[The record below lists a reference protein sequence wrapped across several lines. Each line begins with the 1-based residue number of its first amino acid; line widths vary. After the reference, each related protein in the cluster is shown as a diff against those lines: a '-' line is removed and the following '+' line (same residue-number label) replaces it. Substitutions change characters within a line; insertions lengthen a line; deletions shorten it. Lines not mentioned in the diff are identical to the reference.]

1 MSGFFGIFNRNGIP
15 VEPAVADTM
24 LEAIS
29 YWNPDERF
37 VKLSDTV
44 ALGHAMLHNT
54 PESFHEHLPI
64 EQDSLMLTAD
74 ARIDNREEL
83 LEQLEL
89 PNRSADEIGDSE
101 FILAAYRKW
110 GASCPQYL
118 LGDFAFALWDS
129 AKKQLFCARDHMG
142 IKPFYYAM
150 NDDLFVFGNDM
161 RGVLAHSSIPKAL
174 SDEAAAIYLEKG
186 ELWHPT
192 LTFFEAVKKL
202 PPATT
207 LTVTTASA
215 TFQTYW
221 DIEAIDRHQTGTLA
235 EYSEKLRTLL
245 DDAVRVRLRTHYPV
259 ASHLSGGLDSSTI
272 SVLAARMLARRG
284 EKLKAYSWIAPP
296 QEEDDSSHYEWAN
309 SQQIASRENIE
320 LEHINLDGKTLAEIF
335 TGIDIA
341 LNDTVD
347 LWYEF
352 VLRKSAHQQQ
362 IRTVLSGWG
371 GDEFVTYHG
380 RAIFADLV
388 HQGKFAKALGGLW
401 SECVTAQNQKRCFL
415 RRCYREILLPF
426 MPRRLLCYLPKVDCN
441 VEEYLHCARDEFAR
455 YARQRKKP
463 STFMYQ
469 KSIPADQ
476 LAYYRQG
483 HILARLESWS
493 ASAFENR
500 LEYRFPL
507 LDKRLIEFAL
517 SLPEQYY
524 YQKRKNRYLFRHAV
538 QDILPEEIRLGN
550 FKKEPKRVQQ
560 IIEMER
566 ESFRYLLDI
575 ITGDEM
581 CGWNNHYIHPE
592 KLRRLLIKLINSDF
606 VFDYEMLETVNATV
620 KSFLLERAGFSV
632 NSCYCFDKCQ
642 VERHRMTRNEKNVYN
657 KKVWGNP
664 QMKILD
670 VKSTSGGNNP
680 KNNESLTADHYLD
693 VFGGASG

>member
-1 MSGFFGIFNRNGIP
+1 MSGFFGIFNRNDNP
-15 VEPAVADTM
+15 VEPAVADAM
-24 LEAIS
+24 LEAFS
-29 YWNPDERF
+29 YWKPDERS
-37 VKLSDTV
+37 VRLGGTV

-54 PESFHEHLPI
+54 PESFHEHLPL
-64 EQDSLMLTAD
+64 EQESLLLTMD
-74 ARIDNREEL
+74 ARIDNRAEL
-83 LEQLEL
+83 FEQLEL
-89 PNRSADEIGDSE
+89 PGRPTEEIGDSE

-110 GASCPQYL
+110 GESCPQYL
-118 LGDFAFALWDS
+118 LGDFAFAIWDS
-129 AKKQLFCARDHMG
+129 AKNRLFCARDHMG
-142 IKPFYYAM
+142 VKPFYYAM
-150 NDDLFVFGNDM
+150 DNDLFVFGNDM
-161 RGVLAHSSIPKAL
+161 RGLLAHDGIPKAL

-192 LTFFEAVKKL
+192 LTFYNAVKKL

-215 TFQTYW
+215 TFHTYW
-221 DIEAIDRHQTGTLA
+221 DIETIRRDRSGTFD
-235 EYSEKLRTLL
+235 EYDIKLRALL
-245 DDAVRVRLRTHYPV
+245 EDAVKVRLRTQYPV

-284 EKLKAYSWIAPP
+284 EKLKTYSWIAPP
-296 QEEDDSSHYEWAN
+296 QAEDDASHYEWAN
-309 SQQIASRENIE
+309 SQQIASKENID
-320 LEHINLDGKTLAEIF
+320 LEHIGLDGKALSEILS
-335 TGIDIA
+335 GLDIS

-388 HQGKFAKALGGLW
+388 HQGKFLKALRGLW
-401 SECVTAQNQKRCFL
+401 SECVTTHHQKRCFL

-426 MPRRLLCYLPKVDCN
+426 MPRNLLCYMPRVNCN
-441 VEEYLHCARDEFAR
+441 VEEHLHCARDDFAR
-455 YARQRKKP
+455 YARKRKKP

-493 ASAFENR
+493 ASAYENR

-507 LDKRLIEFAL
+507 LDKRLIEFSL

-524 YQKRKNRYLFRHAV
+524 YQKQQNRYLFRHAV
-538 QDILPEEIRLGN
+538 QEILPEEIRLGN

-560 IIEMER
+560 IIDTEME
-566 ESFRYLLDI
+566 SFNYLLDI
-575 ITGDEM
+575 ITRDEM
-581 CGWNNHYIHPE
+581 CDCRNRYIHPE
-592 KLRRLLIKLINSDF
+592 RLRRSLIKLINSDF
-606 VFDYEMLETVNATV
+606 VFDYKTIETVNETV
-620 KSFLLERAGFSV
+620 RTFLLGRAGFSV
-632 NSCYCFDKCQ
+632 NLCYCFDKCQ
-642 VERHRMTRNEKNVYN
+642 VERHRMTRNEKNDYD
-657 KKVWGNP
+657 KKVWCKP

-670 VKSTSGGNNP
+670 VKSTMGGNNP